1 MAKRKRTTSKRGS
14 SRAGVDLGNLL
25 GILAGDVR
33 RVILLEL
40 AKSPREVSALA
51 EAADAEISVVSH
63 NLRRLR
69 DAGLVDQTPVSR
81 QRVYELT
88 NNVKATKRGGKITL
102 SIAATGGESVTV
114 TASG

>member
-1 MAKRKRTTSKRGS
+1 MAKRKRTTSKRS
-14 SRAGVDLGNLL
+14 STRAGVDLGSLL

-33 RVILLEL
+33 RIILLEL
-40 AKSPREVSALA
+40 ARSPREVTALA

-69 DAGLVDQTPVSR
+69 DAGLVVQTPVSR

-88 NNVKATKRGGKITL
+88 RAVKTSRRGNKLTLTIPAT
-102 SIAATGGESVTV
+102 AGESVTI
-114 TASG
+114 TAT